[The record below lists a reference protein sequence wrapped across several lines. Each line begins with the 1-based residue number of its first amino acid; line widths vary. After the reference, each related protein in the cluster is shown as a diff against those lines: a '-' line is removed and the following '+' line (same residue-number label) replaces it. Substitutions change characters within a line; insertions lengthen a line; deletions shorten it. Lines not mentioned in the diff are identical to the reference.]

1 MLKTREVSNSNH
13 LTEKP
18 FMGGFMIK
26 LLMIIAVV
34 IVFPS
39 QLLAVN
45 ISEDTEECL
54 SCHNSVT
61 PGIVA
66 DWKKSRHYQVSPS
79 MGMAKQTQEQR
90 ISAVKVSDNLL
101 ETAVGCAECHTMN
114 ANAHPGSFEH
124 NGYTV
129 HAVVSPADCATCH
142 PVEVEEYGENLMSQ
156 AYDNLMGNPLYLKMV
171 DVTNGLHEYS
181 DGDINYHRSDEANNA
196 DSCLSCHGTEVKIT
210 GNETR
215 ETIMGEM
222 DFPTLANWPNMGVG
236 RLNPD
241 GTIGSCSPCHAR
253 HHFSIEVAR
262 KPYTCAQCHKGPDVP
277 AYKVYAVSL
286 HGNIQKSID
295 KQWNYDSVP
304 WTVGTDFTAPTCAT
318 CHISLVVDEEGEVL
332 AERSHRMNDR
342 LPWRLFGLP
351 YAHPHPISANTASI
365 VNQGGLHLPTEL
377 SGEPVSRFLI
387 DAEEMDVRKE
397 TMARV
402 CLGCHGSQWVA
413 GHFKRLE
420 TSIASTN
427 HMTLQ
432 ATRMVIEAWEE
443 GLAKNDN
450 PFDEAIE
457 IEWTE
462 QWLFFGNSTRFAS
475 AMGGTDYGVFDNGRW
490 WQHKNLQMMREHL
503 LLLRGQQKQLTPE

>member
-1 MLKTREVSNSNH
+1 
-13 LTEKP
+13 
-18 FMGGFMIK
+18 MGGFMRT
-26 LLMIIAVV
+26 LLMLIVVV

-79 MGMAKQTQEQR
+79 MGMAKQAQEQR

-351 YAHPHPISANTASI
+351 YAHPHPISANTTSI

-413 GHFKRLE
+413 GHFNRLE

-443 GLAKNDN
+443 GLAKKDN

>member
-18 FMGGFMIK
+18 FMGGFMRT

-142 PVEVEEYGENLMSQ
+142 PVEVEEYSENLMSQ

>member
-18 FMGGFMIK
+18 FMGGFMRT

-490 WQHKNLQMMREHL
+490 WQHKNLQMMHEHL

>member
-1 MLKTREVSNSNH
+1 
-13 LTEKP
+13 
-18 FMGGFMIK
+18 MGGFMRT
-26 LLMIIAVV
+26 LLMFIAVV

-79 MGMAKQTQEQR
+79 MGMAKQAQEQR

-277 AYKVYAVSL
+277 AYKVYAISL

-351 YAHPHPISANTASI
+351 YAHPHPISANTTSI

-413 GHFKRLE
+413 GHFNRLE

-443 GLAKNDN
+443 GLAKKDN